1 MIRMRTLLDVADN
14 TGAKKASCIGVIGRS
29 GRMTAEVGDVIS
41 ANVKEAT
48 ADASIKQGEVVKGV
62 VVRTKNK
69 IRRADGTTL
78 RFDSNALVIIDAQ
91 HNPRGTRI
99 FGPVPRELR
108 DKGFMKI
115 ISLAPEV
122 I

>member
-1 MIRMRTLLDVADN
+1 MIRMRSVLEVADN
-14 TGAKKASCIGVIGRS
+14 TGAKKASMIGVIGRS
-29 GRMTAEVGDVIS
+29 GRLTAEVGDIVS
-41 ANVKEAT
+41 ANVKESTPDAT
-48 ADASIKQGEVVKGV
+48 VKKGEVVKAV

-69 IRRADGTTL
+69 IRRPDGTSI

-91 HNPRGTRI
+91 KNPRGTRI

-108 DKGFMKI
+108 DRGFMKI

>member
-14 TGAKKASCIGVIGRS
+14 TGARKASCIGVIGRS
-29 GRMTAEVGDVIS
+29 GKLTAEVGDVIS
-41 ANVKEAT
+41 ANIKEAT
-48 ADASIKQGEVVKGV
+48 ADATIKEGEVVKAV

-69 IRRADGTTL
+69 IRRVDGTSI
-78 RFDSNALVIIDAQ
+78 RFDSNALVIIDNQ
-91 HNPRGTRI
+91 KNPRGTRI

>member
-1 MIRMRTLLDVADN
+1 MIRMRTILEVADN

-29 GRMTAEVGDVIS
+29 GRMIAEVGDIVS
-41 ANVKEAT
+41 ANIKEAT
-48 ADASIKQGEVVKGV
+48 ADAAIKSGEVVKGV

-69 IRRADGTTL
+69 IRRPDGTTL
-78 RFDSNALVIIDAQ
+78 RFDTNALVIIDTQ
-91 HNPRGTRI
+91 KNPRGTRI

>member
-1 MIRMRTLLDVADN
+1 MIRMRTILEVADN

-29 GRMTAEVGDVIS
+29 GKLTAEVGDIIS
-41 ANVKEAT
+41 ANIKEAT
-48 ADASIKQGEVVKGV
+48 PDASIKQGEVVKAV

-69 IRRADGTTL
+69 IRRHDGTTL
-78 RFDSNALVIIDAQ
+78 RFDTNALVIIDAAK
-91 HNPRGTRI
+91 NPKGTRI

>member
-14 TGAKKASCIGVIGRS
+14 TGARKASCIGVIGRS
-29 GRMTAEVGDVIS
+29 GRLIAEVGDVIS
-41 ANVKEAT
+41 ANIKEAT
-48 ADASIKQGEVVKGV
+48 PDATIKQGEVVKAV

-69 IRRADGTTL
+69 IRRADGTSL
-78 RFDSNALVIIDAQ
+78 RFDSNALVIIDTQ
-91 HNPRGTRI
+91 RNPRGTRI

>member
-1 MIRMRTLLDVADN
+1 MIRMRTILEVADN
-14 TGAKKASCIGVIGRS
+14 TGAKRASCIGVIGRS
-29 GRMTAEVGDVIS
+29 GRLIAEVGDIIT
-41 ANVKEAT
+41 ANVKEST
-48 ADASIKQGEVVKGV
+48 ADATVKQGEVVKGV
-62 VVRTKNK
+62 VVRTKNR
-69 IRRADGTTL
+69 IRRTDGTSI

-91 HNPRGTRI
+91 RNPRGTRI

>member
-1 MIRMRTLLDVADN
+1 MIRMRTILEVADN

-29 GRMTAEVGDVIS
+29 GRLIAEVGDVIS
-41 ANVKEAT
+41 ANIKEAT
-48 ADASIKQGEVVKGV
+48 PDGTVKAGEVVKGV
-62 VVRTKNK
+62 VVRTRNK
-69 IRRADGTTL
+69 ICRPDGTSL

-91 HNPRGTRI
+91 LNPMGTRI

>member
-1 MIRMRTLLDVADN
+1 MRTILEVADN
-14 TGAKKASCIGVIGRS
+14 TGAKKASCIGVTGRS
-29 GRMTAEVGDVIS
+29 GRMIAEVGDIVS
-41 ANVKEAT
+41 ANIKEAT
-48 ADASIKQGEVVKGV
+48 ADASVKAGEVVKGV

-69 IRRADGTTL
+69 IRRPDGTTL
-78 RFDSNALVIIDAQ
+78 RFDTNALVIIDPQ
-91 HNPRGTRI
+91 KNPRGTRI

>member
-1 MIRMRTLLDVADN
+1 MIRMRTLLDIADN
-14 TGAKKASCIGVIGRS
+14 TGARKASCIGVIGRS
-29 GRMTAEVGDVIS
+29 GRMIAEVGDIIS
-41 ANVKEAT
+41 ANVKEASP
-48 ADASIKQGEVVKGV
+48 DATVKQGEVVKGV
-62 VVRTKNK
+62 VVRTKNR
-69 IRRADGTTL
+69 ICRPDGTSL
-78 RFDSNALVIIDAQ
+78 RFDSNALVIIDTQ
-91 HNPRGTRI
+91 KNPRGTRI

>member
-1 MIRMRTLLDVADN
+1 MIRMRTILDVADN
-14 TGAKKASCIGVIGRS
+14 TGAKKAACIGVIGRS
-29 GRMTAEVGDVIS
+29 GRLIAEVGDIIS
-41 ANVKEAT
+41 ANIKEA
-48 ADASIKQGEVVKGV
+48 APDATIKQGEVVKAV
-62 VVRTKNK
+62 VVRTKNR
-69 IRRADGTTL
+69 IRRRDGTSL
-78 RFDSNALVIIDAQ
+78 RFDTNALVIIDPQ
-91 HNPRGTRI
+91 KNPRGTRI

>member
-1 MIRMRTLLDVADN
+1 MIRMRTILDVADN

-29 GRMTAEVGDVIS
+29 GKLTAEVGDIIS
-41 ANVKEAT
+41 ANVKEAS
-48 ADASIKQGEVVKGV
+48 ADAAIKKGEVVKAV

-69 IRRADGTTL
+69 IRRPDGTSL
-78 RFDSNALVIIDAQ
+78 RFDSNGLVIIDAQ
-91 HNPRGTRI
+91 RNPKGTRI

>member
-1 MIRMRTLLDVADN
+1 MIRMRTILEVADN
-14 TGAKKASCIGVIGRS
+14 TGAKRASCIGVIGRS
-29 GRMTAEVGDVIS
+29 GRLIAEVGDIIT
-41 ANVKEAT
+41 ANVKEAAPDGT
-48 ADASIKQGEVVKGV
+48 VKSGEVVKAV

-69 IRRADGTTL
+69 IRRGDGTSI
-78 RFDSNALVIIDAQ
+78 RFDNNALVIIDNQ
-91 HNPRGTRI
+91 LNPRGTRI

>member
-1 MIRMRTLLDVADN
+1 MIRMRTLLEVADN

-29 GRMTAEVGDVIS
+29 GRMTAEVGDIIS

-48 ADASIKQGEVVKGV
+48 PDATVKKGEVVKGV

-69 IRRADGTTL
+69 IRRPDGTSL
-78 RFDSNALVIIDAQ
+78 RFDSNALVIIDIQ
-91 HNPRGTRI
+91 KNPRGTRI

-108 DKGFMKI
+108 DKEFTKI

-122 I
+122 V

>member
-1 MIRMRTLLDVADN
+1 MIRMRTILQVADN
-14 TGAKKASCIGVIGRS
+14 TGARKASCIGVIGRS
-29 GRMTAEVGDVIS
+29 GRMTADVGDIIS

-48 ADASIKQGEVVKGV
+48 PDGTVKAGEVVKGV
-62 VVRTKNK
+62 VVRTKNR
-69 IRRADGTTL
+69 IRRPDGTSL
-78 RFDSNALVIIDAQ
+78 RFDSNALVLIDAQ
-91 HNPRGTRI
+91 RNPRGTRI